1 MAQSKVTK
9 KPGRHNRN
17 NRSER
22 TQNAAPAEHK
32 EYPLVIAANSG
43 ETEHVPG
50 SAPALLSSPR
60 NDAPE
65 QAESKPTP
73 LALIAPPAQAKAARE
88 PNRKFV
94 TMMSAL
100 LVSVCVI
107 GAAIFSF
114 GTSKTNGDEVQ
125 MAQAGANA
133 LPITPASDAGKG
145 EHAANSAPQSEKRAA
160 AARVKRAETKPT
172 ATASKSGSSTPRTEK
187 KSAQARTKPDA
198 QRVAENAKKAPAAA
212 IAKAPKK
219 ASEDKPVPLLAQN
232 SATQGSG
239 STGAAGSYAQC
250 QELGS
255 FFRREQCKWQACNG
269 KWGQDGCPSYAGND
283 GEYN

>member
-22 TQNAAPAEHK
+22 TQNAVPAEHK

-43 ETEHVPG
+43 ETEHLPG
-50 SAPALLSSPR
+50 SAPALLSGPR
-60 NDAPE
+60 NDAPA

-73 LALIAPPAQAKAARE
+73 LALIAQPAQAKAARE
-88 PNRKFV
+88 PNRKFA

-100 LVSVCVI
+100 LVSICVI

-114 GTSKTNGDEVQ
+114 GTSKTNGDEMQ

-133 LPITPASDAGKG
+133 LPITPASDSGKG
-145 EHAANSAPQSEKRAA
+145 EHAANSAPSAEKRAA
-160 AARVKRAETKPT
+160 TAHVKRAEAKPT
-172 ATASKSGSSTPRTEK
+172 VNASKSGASSPRKEK
-187 KSAQARTKPDA
+187 KTAQARTKPDA
-198 QRVAENAKKAPAAA
+198 QQAAGIAKKAPA

-219 ASEDKPVPLLAQN
+219 APENKPMPLLAQN
-232 SATQGSG
+232 SATQGSE

-250 QELGS
+250 QALGN